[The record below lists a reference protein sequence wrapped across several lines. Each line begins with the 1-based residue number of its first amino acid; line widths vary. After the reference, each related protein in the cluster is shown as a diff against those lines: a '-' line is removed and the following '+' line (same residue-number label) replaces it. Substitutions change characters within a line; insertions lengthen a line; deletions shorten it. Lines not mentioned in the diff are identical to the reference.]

1 MGISRLNLALNVSGL
16 RNFFEIDPTPIH
28 ELIDIL
34 VTQNDNFIVLQQ
46 DSNDILILNQQD

>member
-16 RNFFEIDPTPIH
+16 RNFFEIPIH

>member
-1 MGISRLNLALNVSGL
+1 MGISRLNLALNVTGL